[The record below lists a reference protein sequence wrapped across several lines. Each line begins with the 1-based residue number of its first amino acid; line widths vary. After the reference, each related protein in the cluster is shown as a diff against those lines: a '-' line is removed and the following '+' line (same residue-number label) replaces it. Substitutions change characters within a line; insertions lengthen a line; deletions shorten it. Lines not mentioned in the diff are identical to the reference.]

1 MKISHVSVAL
11 RDPQRA
17 AQALAEI
24 WQGNAYPF
32 FPYAG
37 AWIAF
42 SGDEPS
48 SQIEF
53 YPDGTELAP
62 LDTSEDYEFRRNS
75 AASSLTPTHIAIKAP
90 SDRSAVEQIAA
101 REGWR
106 CRLGNR
112 GGAFDVLDVW
122 VENRLMIEVLTPDLQ
137 PAFDTA
143 MNARRWG
150 ELVARPRH

>member
-1 MKISHVSVAL
+1 MSHVSVAVN
-11 RDPQRA
+11 DPERA
-17 AQALAEI
+17 AQAAADI
-24 WQGNAYPF
+24 WQGSAYPF
-32 FPYAG
+32 FPYPG

-42 SGDEPS
+42 SSDEPS

-53 YPDGTELAP
+53 YPHGVELAP
-62 LDTSEDYEFRRNS
+62 LDTSDDYEFTLNPS
-75 AASSLTPTHIAIKAP
+75 APLLTPTHIALKA
-90 SDRSAVEQIAA
+90 SIDRSGVEKIAA

-137 PAFDTA
+137 PAFDAA
-143 MNARRWG
+143 MNAERWG
-150 ELVARPRH
+150 KLVEQTRH